1 MLEKAQ
7 DELAHQTHH
16 RLFAVLQTGLAKARC
31 FCQYNLCSDCV
42 LCSLLDV
49 TLVVLLQPLTSCE
62 KSEQHVFLSETSVM
76 CSTHVHICG
85 GRFHDVVSGQYEH
98 CLFWR
103 EPHCTGFAG
112 ASFRHC
118 CRDSG
123 SRFKESFKW
132 LLTDL
137 VIAAFA
143 LHSLVLR
150 GLQKSSGSSARG
162 SKSFVEEHWTQP
174 KRVGHRLD
182 QTLLWQLLY
191 CRITFL
197 LASPWNG
204 EKKLFLL
211 FIFQLMFFLISWN
224 LLMNVKKMLH
234 RLLLTAHWLK
244 SVSSEMN
251 TCFCKSFWGNCN

>member
-1 MLEKAQ
+1 
-7 DELAHQTHH
+7 
-16 RLFAVLQTGLAKARC
+16 
-31 FCQYNLCSDCV
+31 
-42 LCSLLDV
+42 
-49 TLVVLLQPLTSCE
+49 
-62 KSEQHVFLSETSVM
+62 M
-76 CSTHVHICG
+76 CSALCWTSHWSSSCNHSPPARNQSNTSSWVRLLLCVRHTSISVG
-85 GRFHDVVSGQYEH
+85 VVSMMSSVASTSD

-244 SVSSEMN
+244 LVSSEMN